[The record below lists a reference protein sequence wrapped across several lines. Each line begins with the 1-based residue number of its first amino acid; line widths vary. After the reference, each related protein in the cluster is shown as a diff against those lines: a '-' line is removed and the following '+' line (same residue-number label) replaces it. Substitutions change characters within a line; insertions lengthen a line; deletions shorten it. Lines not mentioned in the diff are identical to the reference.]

1 MRTGRLAVHSIDSL
15 TVQIA
20 RRLVF
25 IVGAPLALACGGDST
40 SPSSGPPA
48 HVSAIGDL
56 NRTATVG
63 ATIQSGLAVSVTD
76 ASGKPVAGAS
86 VAFAVTGGN
95 GSTSPRIA
103 TTGSNGQATA
113 AWTLGTIA
121 GDNVITASVSGV
133 GGSVTFHAMGAP
145 GPTATLALSPKS
157 IRMAVNVDSARITA
171 ASLDLFGNATTPAP
185 VLVPRDPTLISID
198 ATGLV
203 RALRRGSATWVVAAS
218 GPKSD
223 SVLVTVVA
231 VGQSICTGAPAPVD
245 LAIGQTI
252 TGVSGDGFCVHSSAA
267 GAEYAIIP
275 YYNPGVASATT
286 VLEVKG
292 QGIAPLSLP
301 AAAAFRAS
309 TAGTAGRTQQPPIT
323 IDHSFE
329 NRLRRR
335 SREESVRRLGG
346 RGGWRASLDAARAAT
361 TTAIPSVGDLISLN
375 VNAVDFCDNPQPRTG
390 RVAAVT
396 NKAII
401 VSDTSNPAGGFTD
414 EEYQSIGVTFDTLVD
429 PVDRAAFGTPSDID
443 GNGRVIMFFTRAVNE
458 LTPAG
463 ALGVTLGF
471 FFPRDLYPKTTAP
484 GPCAGSNFA
493 EMFYLLVP
501 DTGGVVNQ
509 NRRSKS
515 LVLTLTNG
523 TVAHEYQHLINA
535 SRRMYVNGVGP
546 AFEEPWLDEGLAHI
560 AEELNF
566 YRSANRSPRTN
577 LDATGFN
584 DPVFTNA
591 YSVFAINN
599 FRRYALY
606 LGTTET
612 QAPVGFNSAD
622 DDLQTRGAIWSFLR
636 YAADHL
642 PAGAESAFWF
652 NLVNS
657 HTSGIANLTNAL
669 GTSPSPMLH
678 DWAISVFMDD
688 NAPNVDARYLQPSWS
703 ARSVLTGGGVSTA
716 FPLATRI
723 LSDNVPVSLSMVG
736 YGVSFLRFSVASGQD
751 ALLTVTSN
759 GQPIPASMQLS
770 VVRVR

>member
-1 MRTGRLAVHSIDSL
+1 M
-15 TVQIA
+15 A
-20 RRLVF
+20 RRLVL

-48 HVSAIGDL
+48 HLNAVSDL
-56 NRTATVG
+56 NRAAVVG
-63 ATIQSGLAVSVTD
+63 DTIPGGLVVSVTD
-76 ASGKPVAGAS
+76 ASGRPVSGAS

-103 TTGSNGQATA
+103 TTGSNGQAKAT
-113 AWTLGTIA
+113 WNLGTIA
-121 GDNVITASVSGV
+121 GDNVITASVSGT

-145 GPTATLALSPKS
+145 GPTATLSLSPKS
-157 IRMAVNVDSARITA
+157 VRMPVNVDSARIAA
-171 ASLDLFGNATTPAP
+171 ASLDMFGNVATPAP
-185 VLVPRDPTLISID
+185 VLVARDPTLLSID
-198 ATGLV
+198 PTGFV
-203 RALRRGSATWVVAAS
+203 HALRRGSATWVVATS
-218 GPKSD
+218 GPKAD
-223 SVLVTVVA
+223 SVLVTVLA
-231 VGQSICTGAPAPVD
+231 VGQSICTGAPTPVD

-275 YYNPGVASATT
+275 YYNSGVASATT
-286 VLEVKG
+286 VLEVRG
-292 QGIAPLSLP
+292 QGIAPLALP
-301 AAAAFRAS
+301 VANIFRAS
-309 TAGTAGRTQQPPIT
+309 PGAPNERTQQPPVT
-323 IDHSFE
+323 IDYSFE
-329 NRLRRR
+329 RRLRRR
-335 SREESVRRLGG
+335 ARAEAMRRPGG
-346 RGGWRASLDAARAAT
+346 RAAWRASLDAARAT
-361 TTAIPSVGDLISLN
+361 TTLAIPAVGDLISLN
-375 VNAVDFCDNPQPRTG
+375 ANSADPCDNPQPRVA
-390 RVAAVT
+390 RVAAIT

-401 VSDTSNPAGGFTD
+401 VADTSNPAGGFTD
-414 EEYQSIGVTFDTLVD
+414 DEYKSIGVTFDTLVD
-429 PVDRAAFGTPSDID
+429 PIDRAAFGTPSDID

-458 LTPAG
+458 LTSPG

-471 FFPRDLYPKTTAP
+471 FFPRDLYSKTTAP
-484 GPCAGSNFA
+484 GGPCAGSNFA

-509 NRRSKS
+509 NKRSKS

-535 SRRMYVNGVGP
+535 SRRIYVNGVGT
-546 AFEEPWLDEGLAHI
+546 AFEESWLDEGLAHI

-566 YRSANRSPRTN
+566 FASAKRSPRTN
-577 LDATGFN
+577 LDATGFT
-584 DPVFTNA
+584 DSLFSNA

-599 FRRYALY
+599 FRRYSLY
-606 LGTTET
+606 LGSTET
-612 QAPVGFNSAD
+612 QAPIGFNSFD

-642 PAGAESAFWF
+642 PPGTENAFWF

-669 GTSPSPMLH
+669 GASPSSMLH
-678 DWAISVFMDD
+678 DWAISVFLDD
-688 NAPNVDARYLQPSWS
+688 NAPGVDPRYLQPSWN

-716 FPLATRI
+716 FPLLTRI
-723 LSDNVPVSLSMVG
+723 LSDNVPVSLNMAG

>member
-1 MRTGRLAVHSIDSL
+1 LI
-15 TVQIA
+15 VQMARKLVLIA
-20 RRLVF
+20 TASV
-25 IVGAPLALACGGDST
+25 ALACGGDST
-40 SPSSGPPA
+40 SPASGPPA
-48 HVSAIGDL
+48 HLAAVTDL
-56 NRTATVG
+56 NRNAVVG
-63 ATIQSGLAVSVTD
+63 ATIPGGLVVTVTD
-76 ASGKPVAGAS
+76 ASGRAVAGAS

-95 GSTSPRIA
+95 GSTNPRIA

-121 GDNVITASVSGV
+121 GDNVITASVSGA
-133 GGSVTFHAMGAP
+133 GGSVTFHAMGTP
-145 GPTATLALSPKS
+145 GPTATLSLSPQS
-157 IRMAVNVDSARITA
+157 VRMPVNVDSARISA
-171 ASLDLFGNATTPAP
+171 ASLDMFGNATTPAP
-185 VLVPRDPTLISID
+185 VLVARDPTLISVD
-198 ATGLV
+198 ASGLV
-203 RALRRGSATWVVAAS
+203 RALRRGSATWVVATS
-218 GPKSD
+218 GAKSD
-223 SVLVTVVA
+223 SVLVTVLA
-231 VGQSICTGAPAPVD
+231 VGQSICTGAAPPVD
-245 LAIGQTI
+245 IPIGQVV
-252 TGVSGDGFCVHSSAA
+252 TGVSGGGFCVHGSSP

-275 YYNPGVASATT
+275 YYNSGVASASTI
-286 VLEVKG
+286 LEVRG
-292 QGIAPLSLP
+292 QGISPLSLP
-301 AAAAFRAS
+301 SPEEFSAAHARAVE
-309 TAGTAGRTQQPPIT
+309 RPQEPPIT
-323 IDHSFE
+323 IDHTFE
-329 NRLRRR
+329 NHLRERAR
-335 SREESVRRLGG
+335 AEAARRLGG
-346 RGGWRASLDAARAAT
+346 RGGWRASLDAARASAT
-361 TTAIPSVGDLISLN
+361 SVIPAVGDFISLN
-375 VNAVDFCDNPQPRTG
+375 ANANDFCDNAQPRIA

-396 NKAII
+396 NKAI
-401 VSDTSNPAGGFTD
+401 VVADTSNPAGGFSD
-414 EEYQSIGVTFDTLVD
+414 ADYQSIGVTFDTLVD

-443 GNGRVIMFFTRAVNE
+443 GNGHVILFFTRAVNE

-509 NRRSKS
+509 NKRSKS

-566 YRSANRSPRTN
+566 FRSANRSPRTN

-584 DPVFTNA
+584 DPIFTNA

-599 FRRYALY
+599 FRRYSLY

-612 QAPVGFNSAD
+612 QSPIGFNLAD

-642 PAGAESAFWF
+642 PAGAENTFWF

-657 HTSGIANLTNAL
+657 HTSGMANLTTAL
-669 GTSPSPMLH
+669 GTSPAPLLH
-678 DWAISVFMDD
+678 DWATSVFLDD
-688 NAPNVDARYLQPSWS
+688 NAPNVDPRYQQPSWNI
-703 ARSVLTGGGVSTA
+703 RSILTGGGVSTA
-716 FPLATRI
+716 FPLLTHI
-723 LSDNVPVSLSMVG
+723 LSDNVPVSLNVVG
-736 YGVSFLRFSVASGQD
+736 YGVSFLRFSVAGGQD

-759 GQPIPASMQLS
+759 GQPLPPTMQLS